1 MRAAFPHLFELL
13 ESHGTAVGEPHVKPL
28 GKKLYELRVNARDG
42 THRTLYS
49 AARGRCFVMLH
60 GFQKKTQKT
69 PKAELDKAQ
78 KRMADFLS
86 TAPP

>member
-1 MRAAFPHLFELL
+1 MNWEVVFYSLPGGKQPVLAWLAEQAPEVRAAFAHLFELL
-13 ESHGTAVGEPHVKPL
+13 ESHG
-28 GKKLYELRVNARDG
+28 
-42 THRTLYS
+42 
-49 AARGRCFVMLH
+49 FVMVH

-86 TAPP
+86 TDPTS